1 MKLLMLD
8 HIIIL
13 VASLADFQKDF
24 GERYGVELTQGGA
37 HPYLGTANLLADL
50 GNGTYLEVLGP
61 NPDLE
66 SPTGMGEMLVGYD
79 QPQVTWFAVATDHHD
94 QVQADAEAAGL
105 TFLGPSPGSR
115 ESAEGK
121 LLQWSSAIVAGH
133 GYGEQVPFFIDWG
146 DTRHPSQSSAKGLEL
161 LEFTVLHPQ
170 AQALAS
176 IYEAVGIVVPLETA
190 EKPGFRLRINTPHGE
205 VSYESYPVESVFLA
219 NIPGA
224 EASN

>member
-1 MKLLMLD
+1 MKRLMLD

-24 GERYGVELTQGGA
+24 RERYGVELTQGGA

-66 SPTGMGEMLVGYD
+66 SPTGMGEVLVGYD

-94 QVQADAEAAGL
+94 QVRADAEAAGPSL
-105 TFLGPSPGSR
+105 IGPSPGSR
-115 ESAEGK
+115 ENAQGELLRWRSAV
-121 LLQWSSAIVAGH
+121 VAGH

-146 DTRHPSQSSAKGLEL
+146 DTGHPSQSSAKGLKL

-170 AQALAS
+170 AQALAL
-176 IYEAVGIVVPLETA
+176 ICEAVGIEVPLETA
-190 EKPGFRLRINTPHGE
+190 EKPGFRLRINTPQGE